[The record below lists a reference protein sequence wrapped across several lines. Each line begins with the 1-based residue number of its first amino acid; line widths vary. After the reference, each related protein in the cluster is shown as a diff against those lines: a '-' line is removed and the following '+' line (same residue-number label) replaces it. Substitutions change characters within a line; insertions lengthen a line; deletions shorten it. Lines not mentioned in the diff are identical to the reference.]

1 LTQIVVGAV
10 KEFHISMDEF
20 HNDSTTITLTG
31 DYEEA
36 DGSMK
41 RGKQSLKITYGH
53 NKDHRPDLKQILWIL
68 TVSSD
73 GAVPVHYKATDGNT
87 T

>member
-1 LTQIVVGAV
+1 MLTQIVVRAV
-10 KEFHISMDEF
+10 KEFHISMDEV

-31 DYEEA
+31 DYGDA

-53 NKDHRPDLKQILWIL
+53 NKGSCRMDSLRIQGCQEEEKIDRKQGWNRIL
-68 TVSSD
+68 
-73 GAVPVHYKATDGNT
+73 N
-87 T
+87 